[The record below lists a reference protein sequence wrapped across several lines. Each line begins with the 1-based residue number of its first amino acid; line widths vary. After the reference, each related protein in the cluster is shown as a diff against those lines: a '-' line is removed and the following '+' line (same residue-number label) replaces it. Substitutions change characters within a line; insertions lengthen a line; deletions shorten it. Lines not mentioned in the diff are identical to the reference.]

1 MYSVEVLSKNADN
14 TYTRNYVGKDS
25 SVFYSVVTDEF
36 ELQDSGSE
44 IERQDLAEK
53 HGFDTKEEA
62 DAVAARLN
70 TRGVS
75 TQSSDEQASHIVS
88 VSVL

>member
-1 MYSVEVLSKNADN
+1 MYSVEVLLKNADN

-25 SVFYSVVTDEF
+25 SVFYSVVTDGF

-44 IERQDLAEK
+44 IERQDLTEK

-62 DAVAARLN
+62 EVVAARLN
-70 TRGVS
+70 TRGVAV
-75 TQSSDEQASHIVS
+75 QSNEEPASHIVS